1 MGLRNV
7 QNLVVELEIVGFWGN
22 EVIEMKIEGVLVW
35 GQVVKFGG
43 IRVEFEMQVVVR
55 VEEE

>member
-7 QNLVVELEIVGFWGN
+7 QNLVVELEIVGPWGN
-22 EVIEMKIEGVLVW
+22 EVIEMKIEGALVW

-43 IRVEFEMQVVVR
+43 TRVESEM
-55 VEEE
+55 